1 MQFLTYTAEEVFDL
15 LNPRGQELMLNHP
28 LEIWRPS
35 AHEEGFGGET

>member
-15 LNPRGQELMLNHP
+15 LNPHDHELMLNHL